1 MIKFYVPAQWVMIS
15 RKSIFDHAFHSDV
28 ITTLVFSND
37 LRLR

>member
-1 MIKFYVPAQWVMIS
+1 MIIFYVPAQLVIIC